1 MKGFTAELTTYKGV
15 RQGCARALPFFA
27 SFIAL
32 MLSLAAEKFYADD
45 GHAYFVF
52 RDLDFDKVFV
62 TLAKFSILERLGR
75 SVGKSVTVA
84 QWRGLQQ
91 TVTGPQA
98 LCKKSSIIL
107 FWVSPPD
114 TTTYEIPIP
123 EKDEYFGVHVG
134 CKHTFGTRCSA
145 DCLSILTQAEE
156 AVVQQNSPH
165 VGQKLSPW
173 HLCVFPQRH
182 MEWSSAHVQC
192 SSKFF
197 LSLMRQVAGDQSFW
211 THHKPFT
218 F

>member
-1 MKGFTAELTTYKGV
+1 
-15 RQGCARALPFFA
+15 
-27 SFIAL
+27 

-114 TTTYEIPIP
+114 TTTYEIPFP
-123 EKDEYFGVHVG
+123 RR
-134 CKHTFGTRCSA
+134 T
-145 DCLSILTQAEE
+145 SILEFMLGASTPSEHDAAQIAC
-156 AVVQQNSPH
+156 Q
-165 VGQKLSPW
+165 
-173 HLCVFPQRH
+173 F
-182 MEWSSAHVQC
+182 
-192 SSKFF
+192 
-197 LSLMRQVAGDQSFW
+197 
-211 THHKPFT
+211 
-218 F
+218 